1 MRKSS
6 PLQTSFSCLQE
17 INRLALIASRGGS
30 AADAKTVKAVAKA
43 VPLDAELWRAATE
56 VSRMRVS

>member
-1 MRKSS
+1 MVLGLR
-6 PLQTSFSCLQE
+6 QRG
-17 INRLALIASRGGS
+17 RLALIASRGGS

-56 VSRMRVS
+56 VSRLRVS